1 VTRDEL
7 KKLVWPED
15 TFGDFDHAI
24 NFAITGLRGSLGD
37 SADHDHPGIG
47 AHDRPE
53 SLITIVRNPGTTAEV
68 SKR

>member
-7 KKLVWPED
+7 KKLIWPEES
-15 TFGDFDHAI
+15 FGDFDHAI
-24 NFAITGLRGSLGD
+24 NLAITRLRGSLGD
-37 SADHDHPGIG
+37 SAD
-47 AHDRPE
+47 HDRPE